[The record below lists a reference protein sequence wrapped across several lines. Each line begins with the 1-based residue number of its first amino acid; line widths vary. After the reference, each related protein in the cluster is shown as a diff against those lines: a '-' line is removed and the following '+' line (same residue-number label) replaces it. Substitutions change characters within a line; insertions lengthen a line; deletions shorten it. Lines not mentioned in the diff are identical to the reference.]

1 MTNSIYSEDN
11 SDKAEKEFT
20 LSVLTEDKS
29 GLLNHITIIFTRRKM
44 NISSLNVS
52 TTEVAGVSRFTI
64 VLTSTRETIEK
75 VVKQIRK
82 LIDVLGAFVYDE
94 DQIYYQEIALYKVP
108 TKIFL
113 NGSKIEDLVRNN
125 GARILVIEEDHI
137 IIEKTG
143 HKKDTHDLYKKLEPH
158 GLLEFVRSG
167 RVAISKSKRKT
178 EAYIKQLEESESNR
192 LSIKDF

>member
-1 MTNSIYSEDN
+1 MTKSLYSEDT
-11 SDKAEKEFT
+11 SDQVEKEFT
-20 LSVLTEDKS
+20 LSVLTEDKA
-29 GLLNHITIIFTRRKM
+29 GLLNHITIIFTRRKI
-44 NISSLNVS
+44 NITSLNVS
-52 TTEVAGVSRFTI
+52 TTEVPGVSRFTI
-64 VLTSTRETIEK
+64 VLTSTRERIEK

-94 DQIYYQEIALYKVP
+94 SDIYYQEIALYKVP
-108 TKIFL
+108 TQVFL

-125 GARILVIEEDHI
+125 GARILVIEKDHI

-143 HKKDTHDLYKKLEPH
+143 HKEETHDLYKKLEPH

-178 EAYIKQLEESESNR
+178 EAFIKQLEDAESNL
-192 LSIKDF
+192 LSIKEF